1 MKTSRRTANESSW
14 AFSGVFF
21 IFSSISPWSIRYL
34 FFSFPVGEWWDGGRE
49 RGGGRHRGSERC
61 SKGGNGKRAE
71 EEKDKRVMA
80 SVFPLCTKKF
90 RRV

>member
-1 MKTSRRTANESSW
+1 MAEERR
-14 AFSGVFF
+14 
-21 IFSSISPWSIRYL
+21 
-34 FFSFPVGEWWDGGRE
+34 
-49 RGGGRHRGSERC
+49 GGRHRGSERC